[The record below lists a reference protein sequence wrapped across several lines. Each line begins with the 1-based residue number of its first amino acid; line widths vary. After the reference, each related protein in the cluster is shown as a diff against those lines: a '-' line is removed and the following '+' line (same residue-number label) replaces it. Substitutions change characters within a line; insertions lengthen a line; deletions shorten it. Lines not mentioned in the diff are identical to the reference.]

1 MGIFDQLRS
10 IFDKT
15 TPGQPTDDTAIP
27 KPPPGER
34 RRRKRINP
42 REGTRVLIIDDS
54 PTVVA
59 TLRKIMRSV
68 NCVPLEALDAERGVE
83 LARLERPDLVFL
95 DLVLPGMDGFA
106 ALRTMRRDPITRHI
120 PVILISGNE
129 QATEQ
134 FYANRIGADDF
145 MKKPFS
151 RLDVFSRIER
161 LLDADLIPRRVGVP
175 IDEADSTQT

>member
-1 MGIFDQLRS
+1 
-10 IFDKT
+10 
-15 TPGQPTDDTAIP
+15 
-27 KPPPGER
+27 
-34 RRRKRINP
+34 
-42 REGTRVLIIDDS
+42 
-54 PTVVA
+54 
-59 TLRKIMRSV
+59 MRSV

-83 LARLERPDLVFL
+83 LARSERPDLVFL

-106 ALRTMRRDPITRHI
+106 ALRTMRRNPITRHI
-120 PVILISGNE
+120 PMILISGNE

-161 LLDADLIPRRVGVP
+161 LLDADFIPRRIEVA